1 VEFEE
6 LRHKFKCCPF
16 PVVNYR
22 PHDIISVKK
31 KIPKVKMKFKLVSTF
46 SETGDQPQAID
57 RLAGGLIRGLKHQV
71 LLGVTGSGKTFTM
84 AKIIEKIQ
92 KPTLVISHNKTLAA
106 QLYQEFRD
114 FFPQNAVSYFVSYY
128 DYYQPEAYLPPSDTY
143 IEKEVEI
150 NEEIEK
156 LRLAATTNLLTR
168 PDTIIVASVS
178 CIYNLGSPREY
189 GNFVLELSQGLSISR
204 EEILSRLVELQYT
217 RADYDFSRGTFRVR
231 GDAIDL
237 FPAYQDEAI
246 RIELKGEKIKSIVSL
261 NPLTGKV
268 SNSQFAIRNSVIYPA
283 KHYLTDPRNSEEVFA
298 KIRKD
303 LSVRVVQLKKLR
315 KELEAH
321 RLEQRVNYDLEMI
334 GEMGYVNGIENYSR
348 YFDGRQE
355 GEPPFTLLDYFREP
369 YQDNWL
375 LIIDESHI
383 TIPQL
388 RGMYEGD
395 RARKEVLIDYG
406 FRLPAARDN
415 RPLTFPEFLR
425 RVPQVIYT
433 SATPADWEKGQ
444 ADQVVEQLIR
454 PTGLVDPEITIKPT
468 GGQIENLLE
477 EIEIR
482 VKKKERVLVTTLTK
496 RMAEDLADYLKEK
509 GIKVHYLHSEIQ
521 TLERTDILDDLRL
534 GKYDCLVG
542 INLLREGLDLPEVS
556 LVAILDADKEGF
568 LRSETS
574 LIQVM
579 GRAARHVNSQV
590 IMYAD
595 DITGS
600 MRRAIAEVERRRAI
614 QAAYNKT
621 HGIIPRSI
629 IKPVRK
635 KLVERE
641 EKEIKILGYEDIRK
655 SEVEQMLP
663 EERKRLI
670 KSLEKQ
676 MKFVADDLNFELA
689 AQIRDKIKEIAL
701 NP

>member
-1 VEFEE
+1 
-6 LRHKFKCCPF
+6 
-16 PVVNYR
+16 
-22 PHDIISVKK
+22 
-31 KIPKVKMKFKLVSTF
+31 MKFKLVSEYN
-46 SETGDQPQAID
+46 ETGDQPQAIEKLS
-57 RLAGGLIRGLKHQV
+57 RGLLDGLKHQV

-84 AKIIEKIQ
+84 AKIIEEMQ

-114 FFPQNAVSYFVSYY
+114 FFPENAVSYFVSYY
-128 DYYQPEAYLPPSDTY
+128 DYYQPEAYLPSTDTY
-143 IEKEVEI
+143 IEKETEI
-150 NEEIEK
+150 NQEIEK

-189 GNFVLELSQGLSISR
+189 GNFVLELSAGLEIGR

-217 RADYDFSRGTFRVR
+217 RADYDFSRGTFRIR
-231 GDAIDL
+231 GEAIDL

-246 RIELKGEKIKSIVSL
+246 RIEQEGEKIKKIQKL
-261 NPLTGKV
+261 NPLTGEIF
-268 SNSQFAIRNSVIYPA
+268 NCHPPIRRAIFNSVIIYPA
-283 KHYLTDPRNSEEVFA
+283 KHYLTNPKTYENVFA
-298 KIRKD
+298 QIRKD
-303 LSVRVVQLKKLR
+303 LKVRVAELKKQG

-334 GEMGYVNGIENYSR
+334 SEVGYVNGIENYSR
-348 YFDGRQE
+348 YFDGRKE

-369 YQDNWL
+369 YGEDWL
-375 LIIDESHI
+375 LIIDESHM
-383 TIPQL
+383 TVPQL

-395 RARKEVLIDYG
+395 RSRKEVLIDYG

-433 SATPADWEKGQ
+433 SATPADWEKSQ
-444 ADQVVEQLIR
+444 AERIVEQLIR
-454 PTGLVDPEITIKPT
+454 PTGLVDPEIIVKPT
-468 GGQIENLLE
+468 AGQIENLMR

-496 RMAEDLADYLKEK
+496 RMAEDLAEYLTDR

-579 GRAARHVNSQV
+579 GRAARHTNSQV

-595 DITGS
+595 QVTGS
-600 MRRAIAEVERRRAI
+600 MRGAIAEVERRRAI
-614 QAAYNKT
+614 QVVYNKT
-621 HGIIPRSI
+621 HGITPRSI

-641 EKEIKILGYEDIRK
+641 EKTMKQCNNLTISKKRI
-655 SEVEQMLP
+655 EQMLP

-670 KSLEKQ
+670 KNLEKQ
-676 MKFVADDLNFELA
+676 MKFAADDLNFELA
-689 AQIRDKIKEIAL
+689 AAIRDKIKQTS
-701 NP
+701 PS